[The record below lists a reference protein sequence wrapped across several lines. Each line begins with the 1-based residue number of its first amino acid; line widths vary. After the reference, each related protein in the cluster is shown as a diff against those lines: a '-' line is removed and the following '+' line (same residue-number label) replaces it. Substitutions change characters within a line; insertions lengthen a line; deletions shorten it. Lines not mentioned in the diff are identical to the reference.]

1 MTIEIAIVLAI
12 ILLAV
17 FLFVTE
23 RFSIDTVS
31 ILIMVLLMITGIL
44 TPAEGFAG
52 FSNPATITVGAM
64 FVLSA
69 AIFKSGALN
78 NVGTMLTRIGRQNYF
93 LCLLAIMLF
102 SGTLSAFINDTAVVA
117 LLMPVVI
124 QVARDTRISPSLLL
138 MPLSFGA
145 LMGGV
150 CTLIGTSTNILV
162 SGIAQQQGEDP
173 ISMFEMTPAGVCF
186 LIAGTLYMLFVGRFL
201 LPDRPVKESLTE
213 SYDMGDYLTEVE
225 LLPTSRSVGY
235 SIQNSQLV
243 KDLDIEIIQI
253 VRGEGKRFKAYP
265 TSVLQAHDVLKVRC
279 DVEKLKKLKDEEGV
293 ELKPD
298 VKFQDEDLGTHATKL
313 YEAIVTPN
321 SSLQGKSLKELNF
334 RSYYDGASV
343 LAIRHREEILHEKLT
358 HTRLSA
364 GDVLLIAAD
373 VPQLD
378 KLRDNDD
385 LLIISETERPT
396 FSYKRIIAVLTIVAG
411 VVGVAASGLA
421 SIVLTAT
428 VGVVVLVL
436 LNLIS
441 TEEAYKSIE
450 WKVIFMLAGVL
461 TMGAALEKTGAA
473 VLLSDLII
481 DTVGVWGP
489 HAVLSAFFFISFMS
503 TNFMSNNAT
512 AALLA
517 PIAIA
522 AGHSMGVSV
531 RPLLMAIT
539 YAASLS
545 FMTPMGYQ
553 TNTMIYSPGNY
564 RFKDYLRVG
573 TPLNLLLWL
582 LGSLIIPYFFPF

>member
-1 MTIEIAIVLAI
+1 MTVDIAIVLGI
-12 ILLAV
+12 IALAV
-17 FLFVTE
+17 YLFVSE
-23 RFSIDTVS
+23 RFSVDTVS
-31 ILIMVLLMITGIL
+31 ILIMVLLMVTGVL
-44 TPAEGFAG
+44 TPGEGFAG

-64 FVLSA
+64 FVISA
-69 AIFKSGALN
+69 AIFKSGALS
-78 NVGTMLTRIGRQNYF
+78 NVGAILTRIGRQNYF
-93 LCLLAIMLF
+93 LCLLAIMSF
-102 SGTLSAFINDTAVVA
+102 AGVMSAFINDTAVVA

-124 QVARDTRISPSLLL
+124 QVARDTQISPSLLL

-162 SGIAQQQGEDP
+162 SGIAEQQGEAP
-173 ISMFEMTPAGVCF
+173 ITMFEMTPAGVCF
-186 LIAGTLYMLFVGRFL
+186 LVAGILYMLFVGRYL
-201 LPDRPVKESLTE
+201 LPNRPVMASLTE
-213 SYDMGDYLTEVE
+213 SYDMGDYLTEIV
-225 LLPTSRSVGY
+225 LLPSSKSVGS

-253 VRGEGKRFKAYP
+253 IRGEDKRFKAYP
-265 TSVLQAHDVLKVRC
+265 TSVLQGNDVLKVRC
-279 DVEKLKKLKDEEGV
+279 DVNKLKKLKDEEGI

-298 VKFQDEDLGTHATKL
+298 VRFEDEDLKTAVTKL

-321 SSLQGKSLKELNF
+321 SFLQGKSLKELNF

-373 VPQLD
+373 VRQLD

-385 LLIISETERPT
+385 LLIISETERPN
-396 FSYKRIIAVLTIVAG
+396 FSYRRIFAVLAIVAG
-411 VVGVAASGLA
+411 IIGVAAFGGV

-428 VGVVVLVL
+428 VGVVL
-436 LNLIS
+436 LIVFNLIS
-441 TEEAYKSIE
+441 TEEAYKAIE
-450 WKVIFMLAGVL
+450 WKVIFMLGGVL
-461 TMGAALEKTGAA
+461 SMGVALEKTGAA
-473 VLLSDLII
+473 LLLSDLMIES
-481 DTVGVWGP
+481 VGVWGP
-489 HAVLSAFFFISFMS
+489 HAVVSAFFFISFMA

-531 RPLLMAIT
+531 RPMLMAIT
-539 YAASLS
+539 FAASLS

-573 TPLNLLLWL
+573 TPLNLLLWVL
-582 LGSLIIPYFFPF
+582 ASLIIPYFFPF